1 MKVLMLNGSS
11 KTNGCTYTALTEVG
25 KRLES
30 HGVETELFQIGT
42 QPVAG
47 CIACGACKGSA
58 RCIFDDKVNEFV
70 AKMHET
76 DGMIIGSPVYYASA
90 SGQVTAFLD
99 RAFYVGGSYMDGKP
113 GAALVSCRRGGASAA
128 FDQLN
133 KYFSISNMPIVT
145 SNYWNQVHGNTPEEV
160 MQDEEGMQTLRIL
173 ADNMAWLLQC
183 IEAGKKSGI
192 CVPDR
197 ETKIR
202 TNFIR

>member
-1 MKVLMLNGSS
+1 MKVLMLNGSP
-11 KTNGCTYTALTEVG
+11 KTNGCTYTALTEIE

-47 CIACGACKGSA
+47 CIACGVCKGSA
-58 RCIFDDKVNEFV
+58 SCIFDDKVNEFV
-70 AKMHET
+70 AKMREA